1 MSMNLGRPL
10 EKDELAAI
18 IDNGKTL
25 DIDISKISGCPYK
38 SMDECEKYCNK
49 YSGCW
54 TIAYANDILVTYTGE
69 DY

>member
-1 MSMNLGRPL
+1 MNLGRPL
-10 EKDELAAI
+10 EKNELTAI

-49 YSGCW
+49 YSGC
-54 TIAYANDILVTYTGE
+54 
-69 DY
+69 